1 MTRQN
6 LLLLLTPCTGHSQY
20 KNCFQAF
27 VWSAPSDCILW
38 QQEMGKSKT
47 KLSYCWQISPKSES
61 QLGPW
66 EEGGI
71 VLWLPRET
79 VSPNYVLRISFEMIR
94 KKLRSPL
101 WRWDR
106 YSYEE
111 GLMAPL
117 DAKGSFIP
125 GYSFS
130 SIHSIKTV
138 TNLHPSL
145 SLNVFHRT
153 LSSPR
158 AQGPFG
164 GQRLEPTAKK
174 SPKHVSNIL
183 CCITKAH

>member
-6 LLLLLTPCTGHSQY
+6 LLLLLTPCTAHSQY

-79 VSPNYVLRISFEMIR
+79 VSPNYVLTISFEMIR

-130 SIHSIKTV
+130 SIHSSDYDKFASKFQ
-138 TNLHPSL
+138 PKCL
-145 SLNVFHRT
+145 SPYSIQPKDSRT
-153 LSSPR
+153 FWRTTAWTSCQEV
-158 AQGPFG
+158 AQTC
-164 GQRLEPTAKK
+164 E
-174 SPKHVSNIL
+174 
-183 CCITKAH
+183 